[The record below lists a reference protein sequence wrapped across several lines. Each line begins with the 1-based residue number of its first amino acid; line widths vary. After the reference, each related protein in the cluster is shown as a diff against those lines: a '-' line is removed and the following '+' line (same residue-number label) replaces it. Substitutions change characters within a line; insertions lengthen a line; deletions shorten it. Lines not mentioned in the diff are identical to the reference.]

1 MTTSEIFAQQNQRR
15 KNTATASGVAK
26 PEVKKR
32 LLSAATVGGTAD
44 GDGKA
49 ARRQPRI
56 QLYRPPAAAKKH
68 VTTEATGGNGS
79 GRSSTVAPPRGTKQS
94 KAAANS
100 SETVAAVTKDWF
112 GVKTLSEILHAK
124 QQQRRKLRDQ
134 QQADVSDDDVDVAAS
149 TTDDVA
155 VSETSHINESTS
167 KRTMTSHKVIGSNVI
182 LTTVSD
188 NTAVTAAAATGAT
201 SKRRIQRNVC
211 GQHVT
216 TQAAQRRHSRV
227 R

>member
-32 LLSAATVGGTAD
+32 LMSTAAAVVDVAD
-44 GDGKA
+44 GSGKA

-112 GVKTLSEILHAK
+112 GVKTLSEILYAK

-134 QQADVSDDDVDVAAS
+134 QQADVSDDDVNVA
-149 TTDDVA
+149 
-155 VSETSHINESTS
+155 SHINESTS
-167 KRTMTSHKVIGSNVI
+167 KRTMTSHKVIGSNM
-182 LTTVSD
+182 SY
-188 NTAVTAAAATGAT
+188 
-201 SKRRIQRNVC
+201 
-211 GQHVT
+211 
-216 TQAAQRRHSRV
+216 
-227 R
+227 

>member
-1 MTTSEIFAQQNQRR
+1 M
-15 KNTATASGVAK
+15 
-26 PEVKKR
+26 
-32 LLSAATVGGTAD
+32 
-44 GDGKA
+44 
-49 ARRQPRI
+49 
-56 QLYRPPAAAKKH
+56 
-68 VTTEATGGNGS
+68 TGGSGS
-79 GRSSTVAPPRGTKQS
+79 GRSSPVAPPRGTKQS

-100 SETVAAVTKDWF
+100 SETAAVTKDWS
-112 GVKTLSEILHAK
+112 GVKTLSEILRAK

-149 TTDDVA
+149 TADDVVA

-182 LTTVSD
+182 QTTVSD
-188 NTAVTAAAATGAT
+188 NTAITAAAATGAT

>member
-56 QLYRPPAAAKKH
+56 QLYRPPAASKKH
-68 VTTEATGGNGS
+68 VTMETAGDS
-79 GRSSTVAPPRGTKQS
+79 GRNSPVSPPRGSKQS

-100 SETVAAVTKDWF
+100 SETAAAVTKDWS
-112 GVKTLSEILHAK
+112 GVKTFSEILRTK
-124 QQQRRKLRDQ
+124 QQQQRRKPSPPDE
-134 QQADVSDDDVDVAAS
+134 QQADVSDEDVDDVTAAAKSRAADVP
-149 TTDDVA
+149 
-155 VSETSHINESTS
+155 VSETSHVDETTS
-167 KRTMTSHKVIGSNVI
+167 NNMTSHKAFSSSVVV
-182 LTTVSD
+182 TTVSD
-188 NTAVTAAAATGAT
+188 NRANTAAATENTAACADV
-201 SKRRIQRNVC
+201 SSARKLNVNKAK
-211 GQHVT
+211 QL
-216 TQAAQRRHSRV
+216 
-227 R
+227 

>member
-1 MTTSEIFAQQNQRR
+1 MTTSAIFAQQNQRR
-15 KNTATASGVAK
+15 KNTTTASGVAK

-32 LLSAATVGGTAD
+32 LMSAAAAVGGTAD

-56 QLYRPPAAAKKH
+56 QLYRPPAASKKH
-68 VTTEATGGNGS
+68 VTTESTGGSGS
-79 GRSSTVAPPRGTKQS
+79 GRSSLVAPPRGTKQS

-100 SETVAAVTKDWF
+100 GETVAAVTKDWS

-124 QQQRRKLRDQ
+124 QQPQQRRKLRDQ
-134 QQADVSDDDVDVAAS
+134 QQADVSDDDVNVA
-149 TTDDVA
+149 
-155 VSETSHINESTS
+155 SHINESTS

-188 NTAVTAAAATGAT
+188 NTAITAAAATGAT